1 MICFWFNK
9 WLVTLL
15 CHESLSDSIKWLKW
29 KTGIKVSRNKFWT
42 NINSSEPISTQ
53 INHTPVYRILMTRNE
68 NSIVYFG
75 LTETVHP
82 TILLWRLGNKETF
95 NWIERNVVIKYW
107 WLNKCFF
114 DNWLKMKVWTMTVG
128 TNIHSLYIEHN
139 HVQFS
144 DVSVQFYT
152 FKENYLYSS
161 VEKFMVPL
169 WNAASQKIDGTC
181 INDERISSYFHWIQS
196 YTANTHSLQYI
207 AVDKSP
213 ANLLSLLC

>member
-1 MICFWFNK
+1 MI
-9 WLVTLL
+9 
-15 CHESLSDSIKWLKW
+15 E
-29 KTGIKVSRNKFWT
+29 
-42 NINSSEPISTQ
+42 Q
-53 INHTPVYRILMTRNE
+53 M
-68 NSIVYFG
+68 
-75 LTETVHP
+75 
-82 TILLWRLGNKETF
+82 
-95 NWIERNVVIKYW
+95 
-107 WLNKCFF
+107 FF

-181 INDERISSYFHWIQS
+181 INDEWISSYFHWIQS
-196 YTANTHSLQYI
+196 YTADSHSLQYTI
-207 AVDKSP
+207 HCSRQEPCKSTFISLLTLP
-213 ANLLSLLC
+213 LSLLPLISFAKFGEVIITEARIHCR